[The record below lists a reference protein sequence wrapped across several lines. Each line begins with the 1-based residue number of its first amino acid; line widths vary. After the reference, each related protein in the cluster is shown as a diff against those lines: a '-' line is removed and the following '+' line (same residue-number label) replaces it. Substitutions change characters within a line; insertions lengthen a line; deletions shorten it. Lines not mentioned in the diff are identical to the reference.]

1 MKKTLN
7 LLIVI
12 SGTLL
17 FCGSMLSHA
26 SSCFDGQV
34 VSRPGRPA
42 QSNGADT
49 TQCGVLELEYGTER
63 SWTTG
68 SRGSAISGG
77 LRFGITSDLDFH
89 WSAGDFLRFSDADGD
104 RSGYGDNWLGFSYRY
119 LKQTETRPSLGVIY
133 MAKIP
138 TGDPDQELGSGEVDH
153 SLLFLVSKDIRGVH
167 VDVNVGP
174 QWIGAPRSSSDH
186 NLAFS
191 MAASFPLTKRLTMVL
206 ESYGET
212 RTNAEASA
220 YASLMAGCSLQVH
233 PRLYLD
239 GGFDNGINSAAPG
252 KRMFAGITVALANF
266 YTWMQTRAARQ
277 SGEF

>member
-1 MKKTLN
+1 MKIKLK
-7 LLIVI
+7 LLIAI
-12 SGTLL
+12 SATLL
-17 FCGSMLSHA
+17 FCGPMLSYA
-26 SSCFDGQV
+26 SSCVDGEI

-63 SWTTG
+63 SWTSG
-68 SRGSAISGG
+68 SRGSAVAGG

-89 WSAGDFLRFSDADGD
+89 WTAGDFLRLSAPDGD

-119 LKQTETRPSLGVIY
+119 LKQTEGRPSLGVIY

-153 SLLFLVSKDIRGVH
+153 SLLFLASKNVRGVH
-167 VDVNVGP
+167 VDFNVGP
-174 QWIGAPRSSSDH
+174 QWMGTPNSSSDH
-186 NLAFS
+186 NVAFS
-191 MAASFPLTKRLTMVL
+191 MAASFPLAKRLTMVL

-212 RTNAEASA
+212 RTNAETSA
-220 YASLMAGCSLQVH
+220 YASFMAGCSVQIH

-239 GGFDNGINSAAPG
+239 GGFDNGISSAAPG
-252 KRMFAGITVALANF
+252 KRIFAGITVAVANL
-266 YTWMQTRAARQ
+266 YRWAQPHSR
-277 SGEF
+277 